1 METTMSETPL
11 TIDGELSSP
20 AALSRAD
27 LSAFPDEAR
36 IDDVSK
42 VEERR
47 QGRAVRLSALLERV
61 EPNSSATH
69 VTLHASTDDFAASIP
84 LEAAREVG
92 ILIYDID
99 GEPLDTKAG
108 GPFRF
113 LIPNAAE
120 CKTADMDACANVKFL
135 DRIELTAGKGK
146 DTR

>member
-1 METTMSETPL
+1 MKSETPL
-11 TIDGELSSP
+11 TINGEVAAP
-20 AALSRAD
+20 VALSRAD

-36 IDDVSK
+36 IDDVSQ

-47 QGRAVRLSALLERV
+47 QGKAVRLSALLNRV
-61 EPNSSATH
+61 QPGESATH

-84 LEAAREVG
+84 LDAACDVG
-92 ILIYDID
+92 ILIYEIN

-120 CKTADMDACANVKFL
+120 CKTAEMDACANVKFL
-135 DRIELTAGKGK
+135 DRIELTAGKGR

>member
-1 METTMSETPL
+1 MNSETPL
-11 TIDGELSSP
+11 TIDGEVATSV
-20 AALSRAD
+20 ALSRAD
-27 LSAFPDEAR
+27 LSAFPDEDR

-47 QGRAVRLSALLERV
+47 QGKAVRLNALLKRV
-61 EPNSSATH
+61 QPGGSATH
-69 VTLHASTDDFAASIP
+69 VTLHASADDFAASLP
-84 LEAAREVG
+84 LGAARDVG
-92 ILIYDID
+92 ILIYEIN

-120 CKTADMDACANVKFL
+120 CKTAELDGCANVKFL
-135 DRIELTAGKGK
+135 DRIELTAGKGR

>member
-1 METTMSETPL
+1 MCETPL
-11 TIDGELSSP
+11 MIDGEVSRGGT
-20 AALSRAD
+20 LSRAE

-36 IDDVSK
+36 LDDVSQ

-47 QGRAVRLSALLERV
+47 QGRAVRLSALLKRV

-84 LEAAREVG
+84 LEAASEVG
-92 ILIYDID
+92 ILIYEID
-99 GEPLDTKAG
+99 GEPLDARAG

-113 LIPNAAE
+113 LIPNAAT
-120 CKTADMDACANVKFL
+120 CKTADLDACANVKFL
-135 DRIELTAGKGK
+135 DRIELTAGKGR

>member
-1 METTMSETPL
+1 MPETPL
-11 TIDGELSSP
+11 TIDGEVAH
-20 AALSRAD
+20 AATLTRAE
-27 LSAFPDEAR
+27 LSAFPDETR
-36 IDDVSK
+36 IDDVSQ

-47 QGRAVRLSALLERV
+47 QGRAVQLSALLERV
-61 EPNSSATH
+61 EPNSSATY

-84 LEAAREVG
+84 LEAASEVG
-92 ILIYDID
+92 ILIYEID
-99 GEPLDTKAG
+99 GKPLDTKAG

>member
-1 METTMSETPL
+1 MSETPL
-11 TIDGELSSP
+11 TIDGEVAH
-20 AALSRAD
+20 AAKLSRAE
-27 LSAFPDEAR
+27 LSALPDETR
-36 IDDVSK
+36 IDDVSQ

-61 EPNSSATH
+61 EPNDSATH

-84 LEAAREVG
+84 LEAASEVG
-92 ILIYDID
+92 ILIYEID
-99 GEPLDTKAG
+99 GKPLDTKAG

-120 CKTADMDACANVKFL
+120 CKTADTDACANVKFL
-135 DRIELTAGKGK
+135 DRIELTAGKGR